1 MRACVILRDI
11 DILND
16 GNQDS
21 MRGTS
26 GDPLCIHGGPIT
38 RVKAKKM
45 WEVLNGL
52 VEDIWA
58 KIMHNKGIKAWRN
71 IKT

>member
-38 RVKAKKM
+38 ELKLKKC
-45 WEVLNGL
+45 E
-52 VEDIWA
+52 
-58 KIMHNKGIKAWRN
+58 KF
-71 IKT
+71 